1 MLRNILKSREKLP
14 LNSKY
19 NHPMSEFFY
28 LIWITCKLVGCLH
41 ESYFFYFYFFGSL
54 FWKKKKWNRKP
65 QFLRWEDNLNFQ
77 EPICSLMQQKV
88 YAELLNRSHAN
99 VLFWYAMTVPLLNK
113 TSEKSEKM
121 AFQLYQL
128 FKISAMSI
136 SFLFSNSLDL
146 ATMDHICCVIIGT
159 FGITPR

>member
-113 TSEKSEKM
+113 TSEKM